1 MSQRYFNRDLSW
13 LSFNYRVLQEAKDLR
28 VPLYERMKFLAIFSS
43 NLDEFYR
50 IRVAEWK
57 RLEKL
62 TKKTKKELKED
73 PAAVLKKINKTVL
86 KYQEE
91 FQSIFW
97 GQIVKELEAINV
109 YIVNEKMLDD
119 EQEKFAINFFKEKVG
134 PIIKPIF
141 LQNKKNPPV
150 LDDHSIYLAVKL
162 CDFDRPGP
170 RVFEYAVV
178 EIPSKRLSR
187 FLVLP
192 EKEGQKFVMFLG
204 DVIRLNMQELFPEYE
219 LIECYSIKLTRDAEL
234 VLEDEFSGSLLKKIK
249 KSLNNREK
257 GQPTRLSYD
266 KSMPTDFLRYLRK
279 TFGIGRLDMLP
290 GGRYHNFS
298 DLFTFPKLIKG
309 NIFYDSLPTIRV
321 KSLDEAHSIF
331 DAIRKKDYLLH
342 FPYMS
347 YDYVIR
353 FLEEAATDENVKSI
367 KITLYRVANNSKVVS
382 ALIKAAGNGKKVL
395 AFIELKAR
403 FDEESN
409 IENAKALEEAGVTV
423 LYSFPILKVH
433 AKMILVERVN
443 GEKLERYTYLS
454 TGNFNESTSKLY
466 VDSSLFTNHKY
477 MCREVASV
485 FDILAD
491 TRIKREY
498 SHLLV
503 APDHMRH
510 DLYTLIDREIK
521 NSLKGKNAWM
531 ILKMNSLQDPQI
543 IEKLYEA
550 SCEGVKISLIVRGIC
565 CLVPGVKDQ
574 SENIR
579 VISIVDRMLEHSRVF
594 IFCNDG
600 DTRVFLSS
608 ADWMTRNLSR
618 RFEVGFPIYDES
630 LKQEMIDIIDLQ
642 LRDNTKARLIN
653 KIQNNAYRK
662 STARKRIRAQIDIH
676 KYLKDKYKL
685 IEDKQAAEFLIPEIV
700 NPTSFS

>member
-1 MSQRYFNRDLSW
+1 MARRYFNRDLSW

-62 TKKTKKELKED
+62 TKKTKKELQED
-73 PAAVLKKINKTVL
+73 PANVLKKINKTVL

-91 FQSIFW
+91 FHRIFW
-97 GQIVKELEAINV
+97 GQIVKELEANNV

-119 EQEKFAINFFKEKVG
+119 EQERFAIQFFKEKVR

-162 CDFDRPGP
+162 CDYDRPGP

-266 KSMPTDFLRYLRK
+266 KSMPADFLRYLRK
-279 TFGIGRLDMLP
+279 IFDIGRLDMLP

-298 DLFTFPKLIKG
+298 DLLNFPKLIKG
-309 NIFYDSLPTIRV
+309 NIFYDSLPTIRI
-321 KSLDEAHSIF
+321 KSLDEANSLF
-331 DAIRKKDYLLH
+331 DAIKKQDYLLH

-347 YDYVIR
+347 YEYVIR
-353 FLEEAATDENVKSI
+353 FLEEAAADDKVKSI

-382 ALIKAAGNGKKVL
+382 ALIKAAHNGKKVL

-433 AKMILVERVN
+433 AKMILVERII

-454 TGNFNESTSKLY
+454 TGNFNESTSKFY
-466 VDSSLFTNHKY
+466 VDSSLFTHHKY

-485 FDILAD
+485 FDILSD
-491 TRIKREY
+491 TRIKREF

-565 CLVPGVKDQ
+565 CLVPGVKGQ

-579 VISIVDRMLEHSRVF
+579 VISIVDRFLEHSRVF

-600 DTRVFLSS
+600 DTKVFLSS

-618 RFEVGFPIYDES
+618 RYEVGFPIYDES

-642 LRDNTKARLIN
+642 LRDNTKARIIN
-653 KIQNNAYRK
+653 KIQNNTYRK

-685 IEDKQAAEFLIPEIV
+685 IEQKQASEFLIPEMV

>member
-73 PAAVLKKINKTVL
+73 PAVVLKKINKTVL

-91 FQSIFW
+91 FQTIFW
-97 GQIVKELEAINV
+97 GQIVKELEANNV

-257 GQPTRLSYD
+257 GLPTRLSYD

-279 TFGIGRLDMLP
+279 AFGIGRLDMLP

-309 NIFYDSLPTIRV
+309 NIYYDSLPSIRI
-321 KSLDEAHSIF
+321 KSLDEAQSIF

-353 FLEEAATDENVKSI
+353 FLEEAATDENIKSI

-382 ALIKAAGNGKKVL
+382 ALIKAARNGKKVL

-491 TRIKREY
+491 TRIKREF

-579 VISIVDRMLEHSRVF
+579 VISIVDRLLEHSRVF

-630 LKQEMIDIIDLQ
+630 LKQEVIDIIDLQ
-642 LRDNTKARLIN
+642 LRDNTKARIIN

-685 IEDKQAAEFLIPEIV
+685 IEDKQAAEFFIPEIV

>member
-1 MSQRYFNRDLSW
+1 MLDNE
-13 LSFNYRVLQEAKDLR
+13 QEA
-28 VPLYERMKFLAIFSS
+28 FA
-43 NLDEFYR
+43 
-50 IRVAEWK
+50 
-57 RLEKL
+57 
-62 TKKTKKELKED
+62 
-73 PAAVLKKINKTVL
+73 KKIYHDK
-86 KYQEE
+86 
-91 FQSIFW
+91 
-97 GQIVKELEAINV
+97 VKPL
-109 YIVNEKMLDD
+109 
-119 EQEKFAINFFKEKVG
+119 
-134 PIIKPIF
+134 IKPIF
-141 LQNKKNPPV
+141 IQNRKNPPV

-192 EKEGQKFVMFLG
+192 EKDGQKFVMFLG
-204 DVIRLNMQELFPEYE
+204 DVIRLNLQDLFPEYE

-257 GQPTRLSYD
+257 GLPTRLSYD
-266 KSMPTDFLRYLRK
+266 KSMPADFLRYLK
-279 TFGIGRLDMLP
+279 KGFGIGRLDMLP

-309 NIFYDSLPTIRV
+309 NVFYEPMPTIRI
-321 KSLDEAHSIF
+321 KTLDESACIF
-331 DAIRKKDYLLH
+331 DALRQKDYLLH

-353 FLEEAATDENVKSI
+353 FLQEASVDVQVKAI
-367 KITLYRVANNSKVVS
+367 RITLYRTANNSKVVA
-382 ALIKAAGNGKKVL
+382 ALIKAAQMGKKVV

-409 IENAKALEEAGVTV
+409 IENAKALEEAGATV

-443 GEKLERYTYLS
+443 GDKLERYAYLS

-466 VDSSLFTNHKY
+466 VDSSLFTHNKY
-477 MCREVASV
+477 MCREVLSV
-485 FDILAD
+485 FNILAD
-491 TRIKREY
+491 TRIKREF

-510 DLYTLIDREIK
+510 DLYTLIDTEIK
-521 NSLKGKNAWM
+521 NSLKGKNSWM

-550 SCEGVKISLIVRGIC
+550 SCDGVKISLIIRGIC
-565 CLVPGVKDQ
+565 CLVPGVKGQ

-579 VISIVDRMLEHSRVF
+579 VLSIVDRFLEHTRVF
-594 IFCNDG
+594 VFCNDG
-600 DTRVFLSS
+600 NTRVFLSS

-630 LKQEMIDIIDLQ
+630 LKKEIIDLIDLQ
-642 LRDNTKARLIN
+642 WKDNTKARNIN
-653 KIQNNAYRK
+653 KIQNNTYRK
-662 STARKRIRAQIDIH
+662 STAKLRIRAQVDTH
-676 KYLKDKYKL
+676 RYLKDKYKL
-685 IEDKQAAEFLIPEIV
+685 IEKYDMEQLQQQQLAAVAELDAD
-700 NPTSFS
+700 NG